1 MGMNSFEALTT
12 KQLCVAATRTATVTG
27 TGVDIQGIEGDVLIN
42 QSVGTVTGT
51 SPTLDTKIQD
61 SADNS
66 SWADVSGATFTQ
78 VTATPSTA
86 NAVTSLVLQAR
97 ALRRYVRAVGTIA
110 GTTPSFPLSVTM
122 TYRAKTV

>member
-1 MGMNSFEALTT
+1 MNLFGALTH

-27 TGVDIQGIEGDVLIN
+27 TGVDIKGAEGDILIN

-66 SWADVSGATFTQ
+66 SWSDVSGATFTQ

-86 NAVTSLVLQAR
+86 NAVTSLVLQSR
-97 ALRRYVRAVGTIA
+97 TLRRYVRAVGTIT
-110 GTTPSFPLSVTM
+110 GTSPSFPLSVTM
-122 TYRAKTV
+122 TYRTKDI